1 MSRIKKIVFDKA
13 RGVYQPALM
22 EEHVVQQIMAGLAA
36 YRIDVFRI
44 KERMPTGKKGGWKNL
59 STPGLPD
66 LFGHALRPL
75 TGAVP
80 VYIEVKKPGG
90 KRRQSQI
97 DFIDRA
103 RKAGCIAFFAESFAD
118 VERELKAAGVA
129 I

>member
-1 MSRIKKIVFDKA
+1 MSRIKKV
-13 RGVYQPALM
+13 ALSEPGIFEPVM
-22 EEHVVQQIMAGLAA
+22 TEEDVVRQIMGGLAA
-36 YRIDVFRI
+36 FRIDVFRI
-44 KERMPTGKKGGWKNL
+44 KERIPKDKKKRWNNL

-66 LFGHALRPL
+66 IFGWAHRPL
-75 TGAVP
+75 TGPVP
-80 VYIEVKKPGG
+80 LYIEAKRPGG

-103 RKAGCIAFFAESFAD
+103 KASGCIALFAESWSD